1 MRGDGSIA
9 WVTKTVSAIRIE
21 DGHSIGL
28 LVAIGVTQRR
38 LAEAALRESEEQLR
52 LLQHEFAHLVR
63 VNDLG
68 EMAAAIAHE
77 VIQPLTAIANYL
89 QAGTM
94 LVAKESTAASLRA
107 AREAMAL
114 AAEQALRAGAIVRGL
129 REFITKGDAARHPER
144 AETLVEAAM
153 GLALLDM
160 RRTGIRV
167 QHEPAVEGIVQ
178 VSRIQIQQV
187 LVNLIRNA
195 VDALATNPLGA
206 ERLLTIAVRDIASE
220 GVVEFCI
227 TDTGPGIPPDMRGR
241 LFEPFITSKRNGMGM
256 GLSVCRRI
264 VEAHDGTIGVESG
277 DGAGTT
283 FRLCLP
289 RRTETQLDS
298 VCSHDAD

>member
-1 MRGDGSIA
+1 VRGDGSIA